1 MKDKLFL
8 PLFLRTVARFLLF
21 WLIVMGVLTLR
32 NLDTQERLLN
42 SGLSESEDWN
52 LRDCQLVLE
61 GDYDSA
67 IKPAQLEDRLSA
79 YYSMYGA
86 MGVYR
91 LYDVDGQEL
100 ARSQLTSGFFC
111 LPGTGTYSYHLRFDP
126 VLTEEEHLALALRL
140 REERQLLQFYGT
152 EGGLYEEY
160 LGSDQGINFSVGLRG
175 EVTGV
180 VEGNVVYPQKL
191 VYYYEDGPVVLLDT
205 DSDFFDGKELTTLTF
220 DAARISSPL
229 IWSDTSP
236 ELALELFREAEA
248 RIDSLTADQPPS
260 SNQASTLSGRSG
272 YAHVGPSATLNG
284 IIAAS
289 GVAYR
294 PARMALHGL
303 EAVYVGTLLLALLLA
318 FYTTRSQAR
327 SLRREREL
335 TNAVAHE
342 LKTPLAL
349 LRSYAE
355 GLQEDIAPEK
365 REEYLAVIMEESDRM
380 AALVNSLLD
389 FSRMASGKMALRAE
403 AVDLSGLVGE
413 VCRPLDRPAAEKGV
427 RLALETPPCTVSG
440 DRERLRALC
449 AELCGNA
456 LRHCRPGGAVRVS
469 LARKGD
475 RVRLRVGND
484 GDPIPP
490 DALERVFD
498 PLYRVDEARDRAQ
511 GGSGLGL
518 ALVRETARLHGGT
531 CGAEN
536 GPSGPVFWVELPL
549 YNSGASVV

>member
-1 MKDKLFL
+1 MNVQSD
-8 PLFLRTVARFLLF
+8 P
-21 WLIVMGVLTLR
+21 
-32 NLDTQERLLN
+32 
-42 SGLSESEDWN
+42 ED
-52 LRDCQLVLE
+52 
-61 GDYDSA
+61 A
-67 IKPAQLEDRLSA
+67 
-79 YYSMYGA
+79 
-86 MGVYR
+86 
-91 LYDVDGQEL
+91 
-100 ARSQLTSGFFC
+100 
-111 LPGTGTYSYHLRFDP
+111 YHLSW
-126 VLTEEEHLALALRL
+126 TALK
-140 REERQLLQFYGT
+140 
-152 EGGLYEEY
+152 
-160 LGSDQGINFSVGLRG
+160 SWN
-175 EVTGV
+175 
-180 VEGNVVYPQKL
+180 N
-191 VYYYEDGPVVLLDT
+191 
-205 DSDFFDGKELTTLTF
+205 
-220 DAARISSPL
+220 
-229 IWSDTSP
+229 
-236 ELALELFREAEA
+236 
-248 RIDSLTADQPPS
+248 
-260 SNQASTLSGRSG
+260 G
-272 YAHVGPSATLNG
+272 YARLGR
-284 IIAAS
+284 AS
-289 GVAYR
+289 YLDAPMLFGYGVAYR

-303 EAVYVGTLLLALLLA
+303 EAVYAGTLLLALLLA
-318 FYTTRSQAR
+318 FYTARSQER

-456 LRHCRPGGAVRVS
+456 LRHCRPGGAVRIS

-490 DALERVFD
+490 EALERVFD
-498 PLYRVDEARDRAQ
+498 PFYRVDEARDRAQ

-549 YNSGASVV
+549 YNSGASMI

>member
-8 PLFLRTVARFLLF
+8 PLFLRTAARFLLF

-32 NLDTQERLLN
+32 NLDTQERLL
-42 SGLSESEDWN
+42 ESRMGEAEDFN
-52 LRDCQLVLE
+52 LRNCQLVLE
-61 GDYDSA
+61 GDYDPA
-67 IKPAQLEDRLSA
+67 IKPAQLEDRLSP

-91 LYDVDGQEL
+91 LYDTDGQEL
-100 ARSQLTSGFFC
+100 ARSQLTSGSFC

-126 VLTEEEHLALALRL
+126 VLTEEEHLALARRL

-152 EGGLYEEY
+152 EGGPYDGD
-160 LGSDQGINFSVGLRG
+160 LGSDEGINFSVGLRG

-180 VEGNVVYPQKL
+180 VEDNVVYPQKL
-191 VYYYEDGPVVLLDT
+191 VYYYEEGPVVLLDT
-205 DSDFFDGKELTTLTF
+205 GSDFFDGKELTTLTF
-220 DAARISSPL
+220 DAAQISSYL
-229 IWSDTSP
+229 IWSGSSP

-248 RIDSLTADQPPS
+248 RVDSLTADQPPS

-272 YAHVGPSATLNG
+272 YAHVGPSAALNG

-303 EAVYVGTLLLALLLA
+303 EAVYAGTLLLALLLA
-318 FYTTRSQAR
+318 FYTARSQER

-389 FSRMASGKMALRAE
+389 FSRMASGRMALRAE

-413 VCRPLDRPAAEKGV
+413 VCRPLERPAAEHGV

-475 RVRLRVGND
+475 RVRLRVVND

-490 DALERVFD
+490 EALERVFD
-498 PLYRVDEARDRAQ
+498 PFYRVDEARDRAQ

>member
-8 PLFLRTVARFLLF
+8 PLFLRTAARFLLF

-32 NLDTQERLLN
+32 NLGTQESLL
-42 SGLSESEDWN
+42 ESRMGEAEDFN
-52 LRDCQLVLE
+52 LRNCQLVLE
-61 GDYDSA
+61 GDYDPA
-67 IKPAQLEDRLSA
+67 IKPAQLEQRLSP

-100 ARSQLTSGFFC
+100 ARSQLTSGSFC
-111 LPGTGTYSYHLRFDP
+111 FPGTGTYSYYLRFDP
-126 VLTEEEHLALALRL
+126 VLTEEEHLELAQKL
-140 REERQLLQFYGT
+140 RENRTLCYFYGT
-152 EGGLYEEY
+152 EGGLYDEEENEPDDMIGRY
-160 LGSDQGINFSVGLRG
+160 G

-180 VEGNVVYPQKL
+180 LEDNVVYPQKL

-220 DAARISSPL
+220 DAAQISSPL
-229 IWSDTSP
+229 IWSDTGP

-248 RIDSLTADQPPS
+248 RIDSLTADHPPS

-284 IIAAS
+284 IIAS
-289 GVAYR
+289 RGVAYR

-318 FYTTRSQAR
+318 FYTARSQAR
-327 SLRREREL
+327 SLRRERAL

-469 LARKGD
+469 LARKGG
-475 RVRLRVGND
+475 RVRLQVGND

-490 DALERVFD
+490 EALERVFD
-498 PLYRVDEARDRAQ
+498 PFYRVDEARDRAQ

-549 YNSGASVV
+549 YNSGASMI

>member
-1 MKDKLFL
+1 MKDKLF
-8 PLFLRTVARFLLF
+8 FFRRTAARFLLF

-32 NLDTQERLLN
+32 NLDTQESLL
-42 SGLSESEDWN
+42 ESRVEETQDFN
-52 LRDCQLVLE
+52 LRNCQLVLE
-61 GDYDSA
+61 GDYDPA
-67 IKPAQLEDRLSA
+67 IKPAQLEDRLSP

-91 LYDVDGQEL
+91 LYDADGQEL
-100 ARSQLTSGFFC
+100 ARSQLTSGLFC
-111 LPGTGTYSYHLRFDP
+111 LPGTGTYSHHLRFDP
-126 VLTEEEHLALALRL
+126 VLTEEEHLALARRL

-152 EGGLYEEY
+152 EGGLYEGD
-160 LGSDQGINFSVGLRG
+160 LGSDQGINFRIGLRG

-180 VEGNVVYPQKL
+180 IEANVVYPQKL

-205 DSDFFDGKELTTLTF
+205 GSDFFSGKELTTLTF
-220 DAARISSPL
+220 DAAQISSPL

-236 ELALELFREAEA
+236 ELGLELFREAEA

-260 SNQASTLSGRSG
+260 TNRASTLSGRSG
-272 YAHVGPSATLNG
+272 YAHVGSSATLNG

-303 EAVYVGTLLLALLLA
+303 EAVYGGTLLLALLLA
-318 FYTTRSQAR
+318 FYTARSQER
-327 SLRREREL
+327 SLRRERAL

-365 REEYLAVIMEESDRM
+365 RAEYLSVIQEEADQM

-389 FSRMASGKMALRAE
+389 LSRMAAGRMLLRTE
-403 AVDLSGLVGE
+403 AVDLSGLVRA
-413 VCRPLDRPAAEKGV
+413 VCRPLARPAEEKGV
-427 RLALETPPCTVSG
+427 RLELETPPCTVSG

-456 LRHCRPGGAVRVS
+456 LGHCRPGGAVRVS
-469 LARKGD
+469 LARAGN
-475 RVRLRVGND
+475 RVRIRVAND

-490 DALERVFD
+490 EDLERIFD
-498 PLYRVDEARDRAQ
+498 PFYRVDEARDRAR

-518 ALVRETARLHGGT
+518 ALVRETVRLHGGR
-531 CGAEN
+531 CRAEN

-549 YNSGASVV
+549 YNPGAPVV